1 MLPMLIGPVSG
12 LLNSVF
18 KRVLP
23 AEKMSEKERAEIE
36 NAMQLELMKADW
48 SFVEKQANIIVAE
61 TKGSWLSCNWRPII
75 MLLFGVIIANN
86 YILYPYLSLFFD
98 EAPMLE
104 IPPDMW
110 SLLKIGIGGYIVS
123 RGAEKTI
130 GNWKKGGK

>member
-1 MLPMLIGPVSG
+1 MLPMLIGPVAG

-36 NAMQLELMKADW
+36 NAMQAELMKADW
-48 SFVEKQANIIVAE
+48 SFIEKQADIIVAE
-61 TKGSWLSCNWRPII
+61 TKGSWLSCNWRPIT
-75 MLLFGVIIANN
+75 MLTFVVIIANN

-98 EAPMLE
+98 KAPMLK

-110 SLLKIGIGGYIVS
+110 NLLKIGIGGYIVGRS
-123 RGAEKTI
+123 AESTMKAY
-130 GNWKKGGK
+130 KK